1 MTQTATSRPT
11 TFESATRK
19 PAAPKPAT
27 FESYFQTRLAAASS
41 DDAVAAPAT
50 FESLAESLAEYL
62 SETQVSRVRRAYE
75 FARAAHDGQKRRTG
89 HHYITHPLAVAN
101 ILAEMRMD
109 DQSIS
114 AALLHDVLEDTGA
127 TKRGLEADFGKEVAQ
142 IVDGVSKLAT
152 IFKTNEQAQAEN
164 FQKMAM
170 ATAND
175 LRVILVKLADR
186 LHNMRTL
193 GVMPLEKRRRIARET
208 LDLYAPIANRLG
220 MHNLRVELEE
230 LGFEALYPLRTDRLR
245 RAVAA
250 ARGNRKALM
259 DELAR
264 SIEGALRREGI
275 NATVQSREKHLYS
288 IYLKMK
294 TQRKSFAEIMDV
306 FGVRII
312 VDQVDTCYR
321 ALGVVH
327 NLYKPVLGRF
337 KDYVAIPKANGYQSL
352 HTTLFGMHGVAIET
366 QIRTRQMDSVADHG
380 IAGHWLYKSG
390 KASFKGGQARARQWV
405 KGVLDLQRRAG
416 DSVEFIENL
425 KIDLFPDEVY
435 VFTPKGEIL
444 ELPRGACAI
453 DFAYAVHTDIGN
465 HCVACRV
472 DRSLA
477 PLSRQLESGQTVEII
492 TNDYARP
499 SPDWLTFTVSGRARS
514 AIRQALKSQQRSASI
529 VLGRRLLNRSLANAN
544 TSIKDLDFRR
554 LRKVFREFGV
564 RRLDDL
570 LAEIG
575 LGNRMAYVVA
585 QRLLAA
591 DNADYEAVDIE
602 KGGPVAIRGGEGLVI
617 DYGRCC
623 GPVPGDA
630 VIGHMTPGRGLV
642 VHVETCNNL
651 EDVRRKNP
659 DEIIPARWAESTTG
673 EFDTMLLLTINRR
686 KGAIAEVAAS
696 VNDSGAGINNI
707 KVDERNAELSSVT
720 VDLSVANRP
729 HLNRVMQRLQAISNV
744 QSVRRPT
751 A

>member
-1 MTQTATSRPT
+1 MTQL
-11 TFESATRK
+11 
-19 PAAPKPAT
+19 AT
-27 FESYFQTRLAAASS
+27 FESYFQTRLAAAAS

-50 FESLAESLAEYL
+50 IDTLAESLSGYL
-62 SETQVSRVRRAYE
+62 SEPQVRRVRRAYE
-75 FARAAHDGQKRRTG
+75 FALAAHEGQKRRTG
-89 HHYITHPLAVAN
+89 HHYITHPLAVAS

-109 DQSIS
+109 HRSVA

-127 TKRGLEADFGKEVAQ
+127 TKQKIETVFGKEVAQ

-230 LGFEALYPLRTDRLR
+230 LGFESLYPLRADRLR

-250 ARGNRKALM
+250 ARGNRKAMM

-275 NATVQSREKHLYS
+275 NATVHSREKHLYS

-352 HTTLFGMHGVAIET
+352 HTTIFGMHGVAIET

-390 KASFKGGQARARQWV
+390 KASFQGGEARARQWV
-405 KGVLDLQRRAG
+405 KGVLDLQQRAG
-416 DSVEFIENL
+416 DSIEFIENL

-435 VFTPKGEIL
+435 VFTPKGQIL

-514 AIRQALKSQQRSASI
+514 AIRQALKSQQRSESI

-651 EDVRRKNP
+651 EEVRRKNP
-659 DEIIPARWAESTTG
+659 DEMIPARWAEATTG

-696 VNDSGAGINNI
+696 VNDCGAGINNI

-720 VDLSVANRP
+720 LDLSVSDQP
-729 HLNRVMQRLQAISNV
+729 HLSRVMHRLQAITTV
-744 QSVRRPT
+744 QSVRRP
-751 A
+751 AA

>member
-1 MTQTATSRPT
+1 MTQL
-11 TFESATRK
+11 
-19 PAAPKPAT
+19 AT
-27 FESYFQTRLAAASS
+27 FESYFQTRLAAAAS

-50 FESLAESLAEYL
+50 IDTLAESLSGYL
-62 SETQVSRVRRAYE
+62 SEPQVRRVRRAYE
-75 FARAAHDGQKRRTG
+75 FALAAHEGQTRRTG
-89 HHYITHPLAVAN
+89 HHYITHPLAVAS

-109 DQSIS
+109 HRSVA

-127 TKRGLEADFGKEVAQ
+127 TKQKIETVFGKEVAQ

-230 LGFEALYPLRTDRLR
+230 LGFESLYPLRADRLR

-250 ARGNRKALM
+250 ARGNRKAMM

-275 NATVQSREKHLYS
+275 NATVHSREKHLYS

-390 KASFKGGQARARQWV
+390 KASFQGGEARARQWV
-405 KGVLDLQRRAG
+405 KGVLDLQQRAG
-416 DSVEFIENL
+416 DSIEFIENL

-435 VFTPKGEIL
+435 VFTPKGQIL

-514 AIRQALKSQQRSASI
+514 AIRQALKSQQRSESI

-642 VHVETCNNL
+642 VHVETCSNL
-651 EDVRRKNP
+651 EEVRRKNP
-659 DEIIPARWAESTTG
+659 DEMIPARWAEATTG

-696 VNDSGAGINNI
+696 VNDCGAGINNI

-720 VDLSVANRP
+720 LDLSVSDQP
-729 HLNRVMQRLQAISNV
+729 HLSRVMHRLQAITTV
-744 QSVRRPT
+744 QSVRRP
-751 A
+751 AA

>member
-1 MTQTATSRPT
+1 MTQL
-11 TFESATRK
+11 
-19 PAAPKPAT
+19 AT
-27 FESYFQTRLAAASS
+27 FESYFQTRLAAAAS

-50 FESLAESLAEYL
+50 IDTLAESLSGYL
-62 SETQVSRVRRAYE
+62 SEPQVRRVRRAYE
-75 FARAAHDGQKRRTG
+75 FALAAHEGQKRRTG
-89 HHYITHPLAVAN
+89 HHYITHPLAVAS

-109 DQSIS
+109 HRSVA

-127 TKRGLEADFGKEVAQ
+127 TKQKIETVFGKEVAQ

-230 LGFEALYPLRTDRLR
+230 LGFESLYPLRADRLR

-250 ARGNRKALM
+250 ARGNRKAMM

-275 NATVQSREKHLYS
+275 NATVHSREKHLYS

-390 KASFKGGQARARQWV
+390 KASFQGGEARARQWV
-405 KGVLDLQRRAG
+405 KGVLDLQQRAG
-416 DSVEFIENL
+416 DSIEFIENL

-435 VFTPKGEIL
+435 VFTPKGQIL

-514 AIRQALKSQQRSASI
+514 AIRQALKSQQRSESI

-642 VHVETCNNL
+642 VHVETCSNL
-651 EDVRRKNP
+651 EEVRRKNP
-659 DEIIPARWAESTTG
+659 DEMIPARWAEATTG

-696 VNDSGAGINNI
+696 VNDCGAGINNI

-720 VDLSVANRP
+720 LDLSVSDQP
-729 HLNRVMQRLQAISNV
+729 HLSRVMHRLQAITTV
-744 QSVRRPT
+744 QSVRRP
-751 A
+751 AA

>member
-1 MTQTATSRPT
+1 
-11 TFESATRK
+11 
-19 PAAPKPAT
+19 
-27 FESYFQTRLAAASS
+27 
-41 DDAVAAPAT
+41 
-50 FESLAESLAEYL
+50 
-62 SETQVSRVRRAYE
+62 
-75 FARAAHDGQKRRTG
+75 
-89 HHYITHPLAVAN
+89 
-101 ILAEMRMD
+101 
-109 DQSIS
+109 
-114 AALLHDVLEDTGA
+114 
-127 TKRGLEADFGKEVAQ
+127 
-142 IVDGVSKLAT
+142 
-152 IFKTNEQAQAEN
+152 
-164 FQKMAM
+164 
-170 ATAND
+170 
-175 LRVILVKLADR
+175 
-186 LHNMRTL
+186 
-193 GVMPLEKRRRIARET
+193 
-208 LDLYAPIANRLG
+208 
-220 MHNLRVELEE
+220 
-230 LGFEALYPLRTDRLR
+230 
-245 RAVAA
+245 
-250 ARGNRKALM
+250 M

-275 NATVQSREKHLYS
+275 NATVRSREKHLYS

-312 VDQVDTCYR
+312 VDQVDACYR

-352 HTTLFGMHGVAIET
+352 HTTLFGMHGVTIEA

-405 KGVLDLQRRAG
+405 KGVLDLQQRAG

-435 VFTPKGEIL
+435 VFTPKGQIL

-514 AIRQALKSQQRSASI
+514 AIRQALKSQQRSESI

-554 LRKVFREFGV
+554 LRKVFRDFGV

-591 DNADYEAVDIE
+591 DNADYEPVDIE

-630 VIGHMTPGRGLV
+630 VIGHMTPGRGFV
-642 VHVETCNNL
+642 VHVETCHNI
-651 EDVRRKNP
+651 EEVRRKNP
-659 DEIIPARWAESTTG
+659 NEIIPARWADATTG

-696 VNDSGAGINNI
+696 VNDCGAGINNI

-720 VDLSVANRP
+720 LDLSVADQP
-729 HLNRVMQRLQAISNV
+729 HLSRVMHRLQAVTTV
-744 QSVRRPT
+744 QSVRRP
-751 A
+751 AA